1 VTPDERFLKM
11 LMIAPCEFPQVAAR
25 EPEAPAPPVTEST
38 GVEEGCFVLVDARD
52 LDRILWEV
60 RRNRS
65 ALRTASLIA
74 AIMMCIAIVGW
85 VRGL

>member
-11 LMIAPCEFPQVAAR
+11 LMIAPCEFPQVAAG
-25 EPEAPAPPVTEST
+25 PAPAKTEST
-38 GVEEGCFVLVDARD
+38 EVQEGCFVLVDARD
-52 LDRILWEV
+52 LDRILWES

-65 ALRTASLIA
+65 ALQAASLIA